1 MGVTGCIFTE
11 QGWVNGTVDF
21 DDTIVSVTGD
31 SVHGEPQ
38 APDRLI
44 IPGFIDLHVHG
55 GGGADV
61 MQGRDAV
68 LTMAQYHATQGTV
81 ALTPTTMTAPQDDI
95 TRAMNGIAQAMEYPI
110 AQGQAPTAPIK
121 AHILGAHLEGPFIS
135 PHKLGAQ
142 PNYACDANVK
152 LFQKWHDIC
161 PIRVMTLAPEI
172 PDADVLAHYAS
183 DTTQTRVQIGHTV
196 ADYTCCKRALQGGGF
211 SGATHLYNAMSGLSH
226 RDTGAV
232 AGIFSHSDYAEII
245 LDTHHVAQGAVASA
259 CRAIPYVYSVTDATS
274 ATGQPDGEYVLGNH
288 TVYKQNGA
296 VRLPDGTLAGSCL
309 TMIQSFKNWL
319 AWGAT
324 RTEAVYRTATYP
336 AQYLNIRRDYGSI
349 DTGRKASF
357 VVMNSTY
364 HIEQVYIN
372 GNLVL

>member
-1 MGVTGCIFTE
+1 MRVTGCIFTE

-21 DDTIVSVTGD
+21 DTTIVSVTGD
-31 SVHGEPQ
+31 NVHGEPQ
-38 APDRLI
+38 TPDRLI

-81 ALTPTTMTAPQDDI
+81 ALTPTTMTAPTDHI
-95 TRAMNGIAQAMEYPI
+95 THAIDGIAQAMAYSNKKNV
-110 AQGQAPTAPIK
+110 TAHRK
-121 AHILGAHLEGPFIS
+121 ADILGVHLEGPFIS
-135 PHKLGAQ
+135 SKNLGAQ
-142 PNYACDANVK
+142 PNYTCDASVK
-152 LFQKWHDIC
+152 LLQKWHDIC
-161 PIRVMTLAPEI
+161 PIRVLTLAPEI
-172 PDADVLAHYAS
+172 ADADVLAHYANNA
-183 DTTQTRVQIGHTV
+183 TQARVQIGHTV

-274 ATGQPDGEYVLGNH
+274 ATGQPDGEYVLGNT
-288 TVYKQNGA
+288 TVYKQNGT

-324 RTEAVYRTATYP
+324 LTEAVHRTATYP
-336 AQYLNIRRDYGSI
+336 AQYLNIREDYGSI

-357 VVMNSTY
+357 VIMNST
-364 HIEQVYIN
+364 HDIEQVYIN
-372 GNLVL
+372 GDPVL